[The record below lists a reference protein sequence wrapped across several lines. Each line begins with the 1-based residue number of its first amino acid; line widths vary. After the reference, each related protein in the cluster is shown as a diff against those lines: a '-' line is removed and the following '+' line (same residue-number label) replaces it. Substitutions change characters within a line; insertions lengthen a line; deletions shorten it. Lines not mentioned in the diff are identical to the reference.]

1 MHRIAGRVLSLSSGF
16 LGVALLASLALA
28 EEPAKKFTE
37 KIKNKQGKEVTF
49 DLVLVPGGK
58 FKMGSAEGE
67 KGRKPH
73 EGPQFEVEIKP
84 FYLCAHET
92 TWDMFMAYYD
102 ETVQEKRGE
111 PGKEA
116 PKKKAE
122 EAEKKGVDAISGP
135 TPLYGDPTMG
145 WGAGKRP
152 AIGVSYLNAETFCKW
167 LSKKTG
173 RKYRLPTEAE
183 WEYACRAGSQAAYHF
198 GDDPE
203 KLDDHGWHED
213 NSDEK
218 TQEVGKKTP
227 NAFGLYDMHGNVME
241 WVQDYYAPKA
251 YEEAAKGN
259 PAVNPTGPKEGTAKT
274 AHGPAHVA
282 RGGAYNSSDAA
293 ARSAARTFEEPFWRY
308 EDPQEP
314 KSKWWLPKMGFI
326 GFRIACDVEAK

>member
-1 MHRIAGRVLSLSSGF
+1 MVRVAGP
-16 LGVALLASLALA
+16 GVWASVAFAAVVAAALVASA
-28 EEPAKKFTE
+28 EEPPKRFTE
-37 KIKNKQGKEVTF
+37 RIKNKQGKEVAF

-58 FKMGSAEGE
+58 FTMGSPPSE

-84 FYLCAHET
+84 FYLCVHET
-92 TWDMFMAYYD
+92 TWEMFMAYYD

-111 PGKEA
+111 PAKDA
-116 PKKKAE
+116 PKEKAE

-135 TPLYGDPTMG
+135 TPLYGDPTLG

-152 AIGVSYLNAETFCKW
+152 AIGVSHLNAETFCKW

-183 WEYACRAGSQAAYHF
+183 WEYACRAGTKTAYCF

-203 KLDDHGWHED
+203 KLEEFGWFED

-218 TQEVGKKTP
+218 TQEVCQKKP

-241 WVQDYYAPKA
+241 WVQDLYSPKA
-251 YEEAAKGN
+251 YEEAAKNN
-259 PAVNPTGPKEGTAKT
+259 PVCNPTGPKEGTAKT
-274 AHGPAHVA
+274 AHGFAHVA
-282 RGGAYNSSDAA
+282 RGGAYNSKAA
-293 ARSAARTFEEPFWRY
+293 DCRSAARAYEEPFWRY

-326 GFRIACDVEAK
+326 GYRIACDVETK